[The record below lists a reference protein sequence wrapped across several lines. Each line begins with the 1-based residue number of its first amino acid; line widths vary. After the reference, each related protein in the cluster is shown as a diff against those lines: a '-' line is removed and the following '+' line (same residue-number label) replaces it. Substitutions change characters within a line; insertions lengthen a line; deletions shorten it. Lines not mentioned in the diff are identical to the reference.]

1 MTLIRSRWA
10 AVGAAVAVTFGAG
23 GLFAAQAATTPTSV
37 SVPVDATR
45 VLDTRTATNI
55 ELAGPFWMDTHLAT
69 NPARVAEA
77 PLCRHPPNGVC
88 GTRSRRIISGC
99 PAMARTC
106 STPAKTILLGEVLPG
121 EGLLDRYQPP
131 EERAGFDASAR

>member
-55 ELAGPFWMDTHLAT
+55 GLAGPFWRDTSRDQPRPGRRGT
-69 NPARVAEA
+69 PVPAPSE
-77 PLCRHPPNGVC
+77 
-88 GTRSRRIISGC
+88 RSLRNAQ
-99 PAMARTC
+99 PADNFW
-106 STPAKTILLGEVLPG
+106 LPG
-121 EGLLDRYQPP
+121 DGKNLLDPSENHPLR
-131 EERAGFDASAR
+131 